1 MAIVLEFIGLGMVK
15 QEALRIA
22 GITKHQFYYK
32 PKKTKQ
38 GRKPTTTTTQ
48 VIDSKPTTVSDDDII
63 TIIKEVKSDVDL
75 DYGYIKMTAEL
86 QQRGYL
92 INKKKVYRIMFKH
105 KLLKDKVKFE
115 GKQYVK
121 YRQVIAQ
128 APLTLLAIDLKMV
141 WIPAIN
147 KHCYILSIIDAFT
160 RYILYHNAAL
170 SIKQTDVKTA
180 WESVIVNHLQPNNCI
195 DKPLTIEI
203 RNDNDKRF
211 AAKMVQNYLSDNKLS
226 QVFSHPYTP
235 QDNGYIESFHK
246 ILGKHLD
253 ASNYWSLHDLKLGL
267 KIFYDK
273 YNTIRLHSSIGNR
286 TPMNFWD
293 EFNENKV
300 LVLCNIKTRKM
311 KVEKNTNDYL
321 NIRNTQVI
329 KSKNEESGLI
339 NLSRRDANK
348 NRQNEL
354 PINNQGASQYKLS
367 QSLESGFDKIEEKL
381 LTLQHN

>member
-1 MAIVLEFIGLGMVK
+1 MAVVLEFIGLGMAK

-32 PKKTKQ
+32 QKKTKQ
-38 GRKPTTTTTQ
+38 GRKQTTATTQ
-48 VIDSKPTTVSDDDII
+48 VINSKQIIVSDIDII
-63 TIIKEVKSDVDL
+63 AVIKEVKSDVDL

-86 QQRGYL
+86 QHRGYL
-92 INKKKVYRIMFKH
+92 INKKKVYRIMFEH
-105 KLLKDKVKFE
+105 KLLKHKVKFE

-147 KHCYILSIIDAFT
+147 KHGYILSIIDAFT
-160 RYILYHNAAL
+160 RYILYHNVEL
-170 SIKQTDVKTA
+170 SIKQNDVRDA
-180 WESVIVNHLQPNNCI
+180 WESVIVNHLQANNCI

-211 AAKMVQNYLSDNKLS
+211 SAKMVQNYLRENKLS

-286 TPMNFWD
+286 TPLNFWN
-293 EFNENKV
+293 EFNENKI

-311 KVEKNTNDYL
+311 KVEENTNDCL
-321 NIRNTQVI
+321 NLKYTQVI

-367 QSLESGFDKIEEKL
+367 QSLESGFIKIDEKL
-381 LTLQHN
+381 LTLQHS